1 MRRGFQDRPCRRFDC
16 HCLLHSAA
24 DWNFFEPTCYNRRKD
39 NHHER
44 NYQRLHHWRKNLKE
58 ANDALASIG
67 AGVKLD
73 PKRNTI
79 KPGEEAD
86 FGLSHSFFQGGI
98 YHEWPVTA
106 SASVLAGLL
115 SLLIS
120 VAGLPELDDGNSLR
134 YLRCCAEGTG
144 REGVPSH
151 PQQCQVQYLI
161 LWTRRRPG
169 HQRNQVPL
177 V

>member
-1 MRRGFQDRPCRRFDC
+1 M
-16 HCLLHSAA
+16 
-24 DWNFFEPTCYNRRKD
+24 
-39 NHHER
+39 
-44 NYQRLHHWRKNLKE
+44 
-58 ANDALASIG
+58 
-67 AGVKLD
+67 LD
-73 PKRNTI
+73 DVN
-79 KPGEEAD
+79 
-86 FGLSHSFFQGGI
+86 
-98 YHEWPVTA
+98 WPVTA

-144 REGVPSH
+144 REGVPGQ

-177 V
+177 VYRVRAVVLCPGRSDFALQDRFLLCPTELLPAKFPGMRQDQTQHRRYRDSHCKNTEGRTAGIRTWCSLRQYYAQYA